1 MNTRMRKASFT
12 VLLVLSLFMVTYF
25 SPFNNRFPI
34 APSSNSPKY
43 GLSYNVYATITVT
56 ENGKLLFYWAGLD
69 PLTNLGLNLTCA
81 KLSGS
86 NSYNLTTY
94 NLNTT
99 FVVLANYTTITPSAS
114 SVVLQNEWIIVSGVI
129 HAQVYNG
136 YNVTGSFSGFTG
148 TNSTNAFGLC
158 YENGLGNNAL
168 FGYTIFNLITGID
181 NTFTFTIEIQIQETT
196 T

>member
-1 MNTRMRKASFT
+1 
-12 VLLVLSLFMVTYF
+12 MVTYF
-25 SPFNNRFPI
+25 SPFNNPFHI
-34 APSSNSPKY
+34 APSSNSLKY
-43 GLSYNVYATITVT
+43 GLSYNVYATLTITK
-56 ENGKLLFYWAGLD
+56 NGKLFLYWSGLD
-69 PLTNLGLNLTCA
+69 PLTNLGFNLTCA

-99 FVVLANYTTITPSAS
+99 FVVLANYTTITPNSG
-114 SVVLQNEWIIVSGVI
+114 SVTLQNEFMIVSGII

-136 YNVTGSFSGFTG
+136 YNITGTFSGFTG
-148 TNSTNAFGLC
+148 TNSTNVFGLC

-168 FGYTIFNLITGID
+168 FAYTTFNLITGID

-196 T
+196 S